1 MPEVLTSGIEKVA
14 VKNVRKHVL
23 SGLMF
28 SLKQKQIAL
37 MLMLW
42 KSFQEELLPTEGR
55 LPYQ

>member
-28 SLKQKQIAL
+28 SK
-37 MLMLW
+37 
-42 KSFQEELLPTEGR
+42 TEANNPDVNAVKIIPGR
-55 LPYQ
+55 AAANRG

>member
-14 VKNVRKHVL
+14 VKNVHKRVL

-37 MLMLW
+37 MLML
-42 KSFQEELLPTEGR
+42 
-55 LPYQ
+55 

>member
-14 VKNVRKHVL
+14 VKNVRKRVL

-37 MLMLW
+37 MLML
-42 KSFQEELLPTEGR
+42 
-55 LPYQ
+55 